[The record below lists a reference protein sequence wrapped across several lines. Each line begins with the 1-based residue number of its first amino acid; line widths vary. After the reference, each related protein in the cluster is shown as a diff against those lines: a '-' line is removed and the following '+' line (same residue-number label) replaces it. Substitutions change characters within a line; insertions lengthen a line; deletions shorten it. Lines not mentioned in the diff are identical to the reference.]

1 MTSLGGLD
9 LRQGRYQQAA
19 RQLQEALTLS
29 RDTGERSAETE
40 ALSLLGELSLATG
53 DHEQARIHFAAALAL
68 ASHTGD
74 TYWQACALDG
84 LARSHHAAG
93 DLAQARRRW
102 HQALTLYTEMDAPEA
117 DQVRAQL
124 ASTQDPEPS
133 RTQ

>member
-1 MTSLGGLD
+1 MPPRRRAGA
-9 LRQGRYQQAA
+9 GRLTA
-19 RQLQEALTLS
+19 RQLQEALALS
-29 RDTGERSAETE
+29 RDTGARSAETE

-74 TYWQACALDG
+74 PYWQARALDG
-84 LARSHHAAG
+84 LARSDHAAG
-93 DLAQARRRW
+93 DLAQARRPW

-117 DQVRAQL
+117 DQVRARL
-124 ASTQDPEPS
+124 GRTQDPEPS